1 MIYGIGTDIVAYARI
16 VDMHERHGQRAAQR
30 ILSPLEMDEYHAS
43 SDPARLLMKRFAA
56 KEALAKAAGTGLRHP
71 LALSNISVVHDALGK
86 PMFNFVAALVE
97 HFERAGITRHH
108 LSISDEHDSAVA
120 FVILE
125 GEG

>member
-16 VDMHERHGQRAAQR
+16 AAMHQRHGLRAAQR
-30 ILSPLEMDEYHAS
+30 ILSPDEMVDYQAS
-43 SDPARLLMKRFAA
+43 TDPARLLMKRFAA

-71 LALSNISVVHDALGK
+71 LALGNVSVVHDALGK
-86 PMFNFVAALVE
+86 PMFTFAAALAE
-97 HFERAGITRHH
+97 HFKLAGITRHH

>member
-16 VDMHERHGQRAAQR
+16 EAMHQRHGLRAAKR
-30 ILSPLEMDEYHAS
+30 ILSAQEMAEYQAS
-43 SDPARLLMKRFAA
+43 TDPARLLMKRFAA

-71 LALSNISVVHDALGK
+71 LALGSISGVHDALGK
-86 PMFNFVAALVE
+86 PMFNFAAELAA
-97 HFERAGITRHH
+97 HFRQSGITRHH